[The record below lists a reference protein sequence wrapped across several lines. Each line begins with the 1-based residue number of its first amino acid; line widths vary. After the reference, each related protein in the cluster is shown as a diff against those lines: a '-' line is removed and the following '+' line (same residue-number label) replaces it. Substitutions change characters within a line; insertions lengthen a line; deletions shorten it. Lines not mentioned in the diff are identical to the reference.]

1 MLHKTGLKSLGW
13 PRSPRDVL
21 GVSHGEAADV
31 SLRESPSG
39 SLPLL
44 WPWVRIFVIACLALG
59 VFFRFYNLGHKV
71 YWSDETMTS
80 LRISGYTTEQLV
92 TEAFNGRNLTVGEMV
107 QIYQVPDPSLPLN
120 DTLTAL
126 ASHPEHSPLFYLMA
140 RYWSQGWPNPAVA
153 TRSLA
158 ALISLC
164 LFPAI
169 YWLCQELFQS
179 SWVGWGAIAV
189 VAVSPLQVLYAQEA
203 RQYSLWALTVVLA
216 SAALLRAMRVKS
228 VAAWGLYTLTLTL
241 SFYTHLFS
249 GLVALGHG
257 LYVAAIAAEALWQHW
272 QLNRGD
278 TPGQE
283 RGVGNRS
290 RVPTWGNW
298 RVLLAPIGTYLLA
311 SGVAVILFSPWLW
324 IVITRVERVQEVTEW
339 VTADRDNLFA
349 YWLLNL
355 NRLFF
360 DMNQGT
366 SLWNP
371 LLYLTLALAVYAV
384 YFVWC
389 TTLPRI
395 WLFVVCQI
403 GVTSL
408 GLILPDLLLGGRRS
422 TISRYLIPCHIAVQL
437 AVAYLLTLK
446 VMGSPSAQATPSEG
460 LPVSPLNQGYS
471 RQATGLRT
479 QLLAPISALRTG
491 FAPAHRWR
499 QVVALVTLSGVL
511 SCLVSAHVAV
521 WWHKSP
527 TKSRHNPLVAEV
539 INRATHPLVI
549 SNEPPTLILPLC
561 HLLKPTVT
569 LQLVQN
575 EDMPTIPEGYSDV
588 FIYRSSDYLHQA
600 LQEKMGLELLP
611 AAPHWLMRL
620 TMPSVTRAPGISP
633 NASPGA
639 SPSPQPPAT

>member
-1 MLHKTGLKSLGW
+1 MLNKTALKSLVL
-13 PRSPRDVL
+13 PRSRSVTE
-21 GVSHGEAADV
+21 GESRRLV
-31 SLRESPSG
+31 
-39 SLPLL
+39 
-44 WPWVRIFVIACLALG
+44 WPWVRIFVVACLVLG
-59 VFFRFYNLGHKV
+59 IFFRFYNLGYKV

-92 TEAFNGRNLTVGEMV
+92 ANAFNGRPLSVAEMV
-107 QIYQVPDPSLPLN
+107 QTYQIPDPDRPLS
-120 DTLTAL
+120 DTLAAL
-126 ASHPEHSPLFYLMA
+126 ASHPEHSPLFYLLA
-140 RYWSQGWPNPAVA
+140 RYWSQGWPDPVLA

-158 ALISLC
+158 ALISLG

-179 SWVGWGAIAV
+179 SWVGWGAMAL

-228 VAAWGLYTLTLTL
+228 LAAWGLYTLMLAL

-257 LYVAAIAAEALWQHW
+257 LYVVAIVAEDRWQQW
-272 QLNRGD
+272 QLNQRSQPSSAIGLQTSPPLPPHLAKAKRQFGYDARGSLKA
-278 TPGQE
+278 GALHFSL
-283 RGVGNRS
+283 GAYGGAS
-290 RVPTWGNW
+290 
-298 RVLLAPIGTYLLA
+298 LAAL
-311 SGVAVILFSPWLW
+311 ILFSPWLW
-324 IVITRVERVQEVTEW
+324 IVITRADRVQEATEW
-339 VTADRDNLFA
+339 VTADRENLIAHWF
-349 YWLLNL
+349 LNL

-366 SLWNP
+366 SLFNP
-371 LLYLTLALAVYAV
+371 LLYLTAALTGYAV
-384 YFVWC
+384 YFLWR

-395 WLFVVCQI
+395 WLFIVCQM

-422 TISRYLIPCHIAVQL
+422 TIGRYLIPCHIAVQL

-446 VMGSPSAQATPSEG
+446 VMGSPSAQTLPFGVTQPSG
-460 LPVSPLNQGYS
+460 LIDDRGALPS
-471 RQATGLRT
+471 RYHTAQTAILR
-479 QLLAPISALRTG
+479 SW
-491 FAPAHRWR
+491 FAPAYRWR
-499 QVVALVTLSGVL
+499 QVVALVALSGVL

-527 TKSRHNPLVAEV
+527 TKSRHNPRVAEV
-539 INRATHPLVI
+539 INQAEHPLVI

-561 HLLKPTVT
+561 HLLAPTVT

-575 EDMPTIPEGYSDV
+575 EDLSTISDGYSEV
-588 FIYRSSDYLHQA
+588 FLYRSSDDLQQA
-600 LQEKMGLELLP
+600 LSEKLGFDLLP
-611 AAPHWLMRL
+611 AAPHWLQRL
-620 TMPSVTRAPGISP
+620 ELRASGTAARESAPPPGP
-633 NASPGA
+633 LA
-639 SPSPQPPAT
+639 